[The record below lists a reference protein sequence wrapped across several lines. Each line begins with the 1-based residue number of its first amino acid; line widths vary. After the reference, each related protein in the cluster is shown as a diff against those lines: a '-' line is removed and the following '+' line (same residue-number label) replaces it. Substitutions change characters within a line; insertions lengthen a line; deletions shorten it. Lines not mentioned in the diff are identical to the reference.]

1 MWYQKYRDERVE
13 ALKSQ
18 IFREMY
24 YWMMGF
30 TFLSII
36 IKSIMYPEDWK
47 RSAFEMLLMIFSSLY
62 YIFRSVLLGLYSDE
76 VEMHDRQNRRSVSQK
91 NLWIGLG
98 SGLAIA
104 LYFGFRSAIVYGSE
118 GTTVKYFFAS
128 FFGGLLI
135 YIPVFLGIVVIGDLL
150 AHKGSKRMQKS
161 KNEEEE

>member
-1 MWYQKYRDERVE
+1 MWYQKNRDERVE
-13 ALKSQ
+13 AGKSQ
-18 IFREMY
+18 IFRELY

-36 IKSIMYPEDWK
+36 VKSIIYPDDWK
-47 RSAFEMLLMIFSSLY
+47 RSIFEMGLMIFSSLY
-62 YIFRSVLLGLYSDE
+62 YILRSVQKGLYSDE
-76 VEMHDRQNRRSVSQK
+76 VEMHDRQNKRTVGQK
-91 NLWIGLG
+91 NLLIGLG

-135 YIPVFLGIVVIGDLL
+135 YIPIFLVIVISADIL
-150 AHKGSKRMQKS
+150 ARKGSGKMHKR
-161 KNEEEE
+161 KNEDEE